1 MIDILH
7 SDHVAEYFQK
17 NCNTNFWD
25 FIVCNVHI
33 FVPLKEFINIT
44 SEEKEM
50 NIQCEDFSQQN
61 AYKFNMQIIATT
73 NITKYPYYIMAAFF
87 GDVFSS

>member
-1 MIDILH
+1 
-7 SDHVAEYFQK
+7 
-17 NCNTNFWD
+17 
-25 FIVCNVHI
+25 
-33 FVPLKEFINIT
+33 
-44 SEEKEM
+44 M
-50 NIQCEDFSQQN
+50 NIQCEDFSEQN